1 MTLPLLKMHKT
12 RWSVFFG
19 LLGLTALIPAYFIPS
34 MLVANAVDGSRW
46 LSIWTGITTFW
57 ERQHYFLAG
66 IIFCFSLVFPLV
78 KLGLCLTCAS
88 GAKWL
93 SLKWRRRVL
102 QFTEWTG
109 KYSMLDVFVIAM
121 LILLVKVDEFILM
134 LPSLGL
140 YLFSFA
146 VFCSVICSGLLQSA
160 FKQEMARPEIA
171 VENQPTHRR
180 WIYLPWIVAGAALT
194 VGGLALVM
202 ANLGG
207 RVDRVIVSNLT
218 KRPIPR
224 TMERLIGLRELGK
237 ADHDLFSWDTLKRLR
252 DALQAATTDA
262 GWSKAQG
269 LVTLRTLSGQEIT
282 TLPQPLDF
290 DDPHLTL
297 EFKLPEPLALES
309 IGEVELRSRVEYIGL
324 VPVES
329 TEERVAVAN
338 DPFRAWTPDWY
349 GRIFQFRW
357 LGPPNHEFTA
367 GWVLASLGLGA
378 FYWAASGFI
387 CGGRIRGLG
396 AGGVVRELEE

>member
-160 FKQEMARPEIA
+160 FKQEMARPESA
-171 VENQPTHRR
+171 VENQPTRRR

-194 VGGLALVM
+194 VGGLAL
-202 ANLGG
+202 
-207 RVDRVIVSNLT
+207 
-218 KRPIPR
+218 
-224 TMERLIGLRELGK
+224 
-237 ADHDLFSWDTLKRLR
+237 SWRILV
-252 DALQAATTDA
+252 A
-262 GWSKAQG
+262 GW
-269 LVTLRTLSGQEIT
+269 I
-282 TLPQPLDF
+282 
-290 DDPHLTL
+290 
-297 EFKLPEPLALES
+297 
-309 IGEVELRSRVEYIGL
+309 
-324 VPVES
+324 
-329 TEERVAVAN
+329 
-338 DPFRAWTPDWY
+338 
-349 GRIFQFRW
+349 
-357 LGPPNHEFTA
+357 
-367 GWVLASLGLGA
+367 AS
-378 FYWAASGFI
+378 S
-387 CGGRIRGLG
+387 
-396 AGGVVRELEE
+396 